1 MTICSHREGNAR
13 LYSNA
18 INFFFFFLGSRKMVK
33 GSNQFVEDLA

>member
-13 LYSNA
+13 LYSNV
-18 INFFFFFLGSRKMVK
+18 INFFFFFGSRKMGK